1 MRGTRVV
8 SQSGAEAFS
17 LVQYPTFGKTRVNK
31 DAEQGDYPHVLR
43 GGVKGKTPHD
53 GPKDCR

>member
-17 LVQYPTFGKTRVNK
+17 LVQYPTFGKTGVNK
-31 DAEQGDYPHVLR
+31 DAGQGDYPHVPR
-43 GGVKGKTPHD
+43 GGVKGKTPHAD
-53 GPKDCR
+53 AKGYG